1 MKALSCWSL
10 SSTNWALDLPIVR
23 MAGSQKAGRS
33 MHLTDMARYLD
44 AQHQKATAENDKP
57 HDRAIRKAG

>member
-1 MKALSCWSL
+1 MRFKLIGSARSHSSASIDPLIAALRAPAS
-10 SSTNWALDLPIVR
+10 
-23 MAGSQKAGRS
+23 
-33 MHLTDMARYLD
+33 DMARYLD